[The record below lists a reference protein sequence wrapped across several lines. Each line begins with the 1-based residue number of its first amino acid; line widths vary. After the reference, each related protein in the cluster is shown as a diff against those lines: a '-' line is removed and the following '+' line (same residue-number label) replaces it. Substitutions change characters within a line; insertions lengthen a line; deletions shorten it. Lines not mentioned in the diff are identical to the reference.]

1 MPEHT
6 DGRPLAALTIDPD
19 TRPPMPQLG
28 KVTDSQRQ
36 AGRHLA
42 AIHRHYLKDLARI
55 AQVMARIEGGKTPPA
70 DLAHIVLHTEMA
82 QNFAAAGT
90 LCGQQ
95 CWALTMHHNIEEQRI
110 FPQLQARGSDAVR
123 SIVDRLREE
132 HEVVHALLERLGK
145 AAESL
150 TEAPSAKDFAETRAI
165 FDQLVTVVQSHFHF
179 EETALAEALGVYQVD
194 I

>member
-1 MPEHT
+1 MAKHA
-6 DGRPLAALTIDPD
+6 DGRPLTALTIDPD

-55 AQVMARIEGGKTPPA
+55 AQVMAWMEGGETPPA

-95 CWALTMHHNIEEQRI
+95 CWALTMHHNIEEQSI
-110 FPQLQARGSDAVR
+110 FPQLQARGSDSVR
-123 SIVDRLREE
+123 TIVDRLREE

>member
-1 MPEHT
+1 MSKHY
-6 DGRPLAALTIDPD
+6 DGRPLSALTIDPD
-19 TRPPMPQLG
+19 TRPPKPQLG

-55 AQVMARIEGGKTPPA
+55 AQVMARIEGGETPPA

-82 QNFAAAGT
+82 KNFAAAGT

-95 CWALTMHHNIEEQRI
+95 CWALTMHHNIEEQSI
-110 FPQLQARGSDAVR
+110 FPQLQARGSVAVR
-123 SIVDRLREE
+123 TIVDRLRAE

-150 TEAPSAKDFAETRAI
+150 TAAPSATDFAETRAI
-165 FDQLVTVVQSHFHF
+165 FDRLVSVVQSHFHF

>member
-1 MPEHT
+1 MPEHP
-6 DGRPLAALTIDPD
+6 DGRPLSELMIDPD
-19 TRPPMPQLG
+19 TRPPLPQLD
-28 KVTDSQRQ
+28 KVTDDQRQ

-42 AIHRHYLKDLARI
+42 AIHRHYLKDLAHI
-55 AQVMARIEGGKTPPA
+55 AQIMARIEAGETPPA

-95 CWALTMHHNIEEQRI
+95 CWALTMHHNIEEQNI
-110 FPQLQARGSDAVR
+110 FPQLQTRGSEAVR
-123 SIVDRLREE
+123 TIVERLRAE
-132 HEVVHALLERLGK
+132 HEVVHALLKRLAK
-145 AAESL
+145 AAEGL
-150 TEAPSAKDFAETRAI
+150 TETPSVKDFSETRAI

-179 EETALAEALGVYQVD
+179 EETALAAALGVYQID